1 MPKGGRIRKYCCMN
15 QLGAIYNEGVITKRD
30 VKESFEWY
38 KKSAD
43 SGYALAMSNMGF
55 CYLYGNGVEIDEKEA
70 SCYST

>member
-1 MPKGGRIRKYCCMN
+1 MN